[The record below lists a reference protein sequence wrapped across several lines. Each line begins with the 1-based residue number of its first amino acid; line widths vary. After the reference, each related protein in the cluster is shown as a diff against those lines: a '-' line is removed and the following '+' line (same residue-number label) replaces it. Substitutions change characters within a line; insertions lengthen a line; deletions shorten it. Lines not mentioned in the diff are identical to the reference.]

1 MDQMGTEVGKKTTF
15 SVTKFWQLRNHMGF
29 LIDNLQYYLQV
40 DVIESQF
47 SRLVEKMRGTRDFEE
62 CRLALDTFLSKLQAQ
77 CFLQERLISKCIEN
91 LVKQCEALTRLS
103 KLLDSAQESVDSN
116 EELES
121 ISRNFSAHSLFLFKC
136 LTKSESMHSS
146 PHLSQLLM
154 RLDFNGYYSESGGT
168 LGTS

>member
-1 MDQMGTEVGKKTTF
+1 M
-15 SVTKFWQLRNHMGF
+15 
-29 LIDNLQYYLQV
+29 

-136 LTKSESMHSS
+136 LTKSESMHVS
-146 PHLSQLLM
+146 
-154 RLDFNGYYSESGGT
+154 RFEFT
-168 LGTS
+168 RE

>member
-1 MDQMGTEVGKKTTF
+1 MGTEVGKRIAF
-15 SVTKFWQLRNHMGF
+15 SWTKFWQLRNHMGF

-62 CRLALDTFLSKLQAQ
+62 CRLALETFLSKLQAQ

-103 KLLDSAQESVDSN
+103 KLREIDSN
-116 EELES
+116 SSFESTDSCAES
-121 ISRNFSAHSLFLFKC
+121 ISSL
-136 LTKSESMHSS
+136 
-146 PHLSQLLM
+146 
-154 RLDFNGYYSESGGT
+154 DN
-168 LGTS
+168 